1 MNNKWPMINKQ
12 TINGKTIHEQTIHEQ
27 TMNEQTMN
35 EQWMKAKQTTMMAKA
50 NSTKINK
57 IIPT

>member
-1 MNNKWPMINKQ
+1 ME
-12 TINGKTIHEQTIHEQ
+12 EQYEQ

-35 EQWMKAKQTTMMAKA
+35 EQWEKAKQTTMMEKA
-50 NSTKINK
+50 NSTKQK